1 MSIEIK
7 SVGGRVL
14 YTAVDAEVPADVRA
28 AVVEA
33 VGAAADLGAANLRG
47 ANLRDTNLR
56 AANLYGANLS
66 DADLRGANLRGA
78 NLYGANLSDA
88 DLRGADLSDANLRAA
103 NLSDADL
110 GGAQNVP
117 DYVAAQTT
125 VAPPEGPIIGWKKT
139 QEGIVKLRV
148 PAEAQRSNATGRK
161 CRASE
166 AKVLAIYTTDGSE
179 ITEAHSTYD
188 PNFVYQVGETVRPDS
203 YDPDRWNE
211 CAPGIHFYI
220 TREEAEG
227 H

>member
-1 MSIEIK
+1 M
-7 SVGGRVL
+7 
-14 YTAVDAEVPADVRA
+14 
-28 AVVEA
+28 VEA
-33 VGAAADLGAANLRG
+33 VGAAANLRDADLRGADLRAANLGGANLSDADLGGANLRG
-47 ANLRDTNLR
+47 ANLR
-56 AANLYGANLS
+56 
-66 DADLRGANLRGA
+66 
-78 NLYGANLSDA
+78 
-88 DLRGADLSDANLRAA
+88 GADLY
-103 NLSDADL
+103 
-110 GGAQNVP
+110 GAQNVP

>member
-33 VGAAADLGAANLRG
+33 VGAAANLRDADLRGADLRAANLGGANLSDADLGGANLRG
-47 ANLRDTNLR
+47 ANLR
-56 AANLYGANLS
+56 
-66 DADLRGANLRGA
+66 
-78 NLYGANLSDA
+78 
-88 DLRGADLSDANLRAA
+88 GADLY
-103 NLSDADL
+103 
-110 GGAQNVP
+110 GAQNVP